1 MTGLTGEAR
10 RLLASEPLI
19 AHLSTCRDDR
29 PHVAPIW
36 FDVVDDGI
44 EIVTTGRK
52 LANLRENPRVA
63 MSIVREREAGQPE
76 WHVAVRGTA
85 TVVDDE
91 AASREAGRRINRRY
105 GADADA
111 WLENV
116 LVRIDVGST
125 SVSRYE

>member
-1 MTGLTGEAR
+1 MTGLAGEAR

-29 PHVAPIW
+29 PHVAPVW
-36 FDVVDDGI
+36 YD
-44 EIVTTGRK
+44 
-52 LANLRENPRVA
+52 
-63 MSIVREREAGQPE
+63 
-76 WHVAVRGTA
+76 
-85 TVVDDE
+85 VVDDE

-105 GADADA
+105 GADEDA